1 MCARFECLFLRGTQV
16 RPAILCAPMCG
27 LTHSAFRRLVADFG
41 GYGALFTEM
50 LSGDAVLHE
59 DVRRSPFTKRRAC
72 EGLVIYQLLLSGKEP
87 IASIIERLEAVQ
99 PEAIDLNLACPA
111 PLIRKSGRGM
121 SLFDDLERLRR
132 VLGDIRSS
140 WRGILTVKCRLGHDP
155 GTWQPH
161 FEKRLRQF
169 EEFEVD
175 ALHVHPRFFGEKL
188 KRTARHHLVGW
199 IAHNTSIPVV
209 ANGDITP
216 EMLRGD
222 GGFPSDGV
230 SGIMLGRMAAV
241 KPWVFL
247 ECLGKSPD
255 VDYAEVWGR
264 LYAYVREDFAPERA
278 IGRIKEFSAYYARN
292 FFYGH
297 EFLKGIRNASTLDD
311 AYEKGMRFLDAKP
324 RLVAQPSVAGI

>member
-1 MCARFECLFLRGTQV
+1 MARFECLLLRGRQV
-16 RPAILCAPMCG
+16 RPALLCAPMCG

-59 DVRRSPFTKRRAC
+59 DVQSSPFTKRRAS

-87 IASIIERLEAVQ
+87 IASIIKRLDQVEPA
-99 PEAIDLNLACPA
+99 AIDLNLACPA

-121 SLFDDLERLRR
+121 SLFGDPERLRR

-140 WRGILTVKCRLGHDP
+140 WNGILTVKCRLGHDP
-155 GTWQPH
+155 ETWQQH
-161 FEKRLRQF
+161 FEKRLRLF
-169 EEFEVD
+169 EGFEVD

-199 IAHNTSIPVV
+199 IVRNTSIPVV

-216 EMLRGD
+216 ESLRWN
-222 GGFPSDGV
+222 GGFPVDGV

-247 ECLGKSPD
+247 ECLGQRPE

-264 LYAYVREDFAPERA
+264 FFAYVQEDFPPERA

-297 EFLKGIRNASTLDD
+297 EFLKGIQNTSTLEE
-311 AYEKGMRFLDAKP
+311 AYERGMRFLDVRP
-324 RLVAQPSVAGI
+324 RIVAQPSVAGM